1 MWQWLTSDRVAA
13 RLYPYAAPDDDS
25 RLGTSTGTEG
35 VPDLRAAHRPGVAPT
50 TGSVGRSKRGAL
62 APGQLPR
69 SGTCGRVDNHR
80 TPTTTDHE
88 LGGGS
93 SVQAAPFQLSMSI
106 VGVVFPSVVVPTA
119 TQSFAC
125 PQDSSNRM
133 LNCPDLEVGFGMGRR
148 LQLDPFHNCETA
160 GNPASEG
167 VGPPRRAIA
176 QVDDQ
181 TTKQCDGD
189 VHASADVDS
198 ERSRPNGRGA
208 AAIDHDVPFQ
218 RSTMIRVGIGRAS
231 FSTVPRARQNELDVQ
246 ETLCKDA
253 APFTGG
259 VVISF
264 HCDPSQPSAS
274 AGALVPTL
282 F

>member
-1 MWQWLTSDRVAA
+1 MLRWSFSRTNALDGDLHPCFHDQSRSLTDH
-13 RLYPYAAPDDDS
+13 PCN
-25 RLGTSTGTEG
+25 GTSG
-35 VPDLRAAHRPGVAPT
+35 RADNC
-50 TGSVGRSKRGAL
+50 SND
-62 APGQLPR
+62 R
-69 SGTCGRVDNHR
+69 SGL
-80 TPTTTDHE
+80 PDHKV
-88 LGGGS
+88 GTWS
-93 SVQAAPFQLSMSI
+93 SIHLEPSQLSISI
-106 VGVVFPSVVVPTA
+106 VEVFPSVVVPTA

-125 PQDSSNRM
+125 RHDSSNRM
-133 LNCPDLEVGFGMGRR
+133 LNCPDLEVGFGMGKR
-148 LQLDPFHNCETA
+148 LQLDPFHNCETP

-189 VHASADVDS
+189 VHARADVDN
-198 ERSRPNGRGA
+198 ERSRPNGCGA
-208 AAIDHDVPFQ
+208 AATDHDVPFQ
-218 RSTMIRVGIGRAS
+218 RSTMSRVVGIRRAS

-253 APFTGG
+253 DPLTGG

-264 HCDPSQPSAS
+264 HCDPSQPSANAS
-274 AGALVPTL
+274 ALVPKR